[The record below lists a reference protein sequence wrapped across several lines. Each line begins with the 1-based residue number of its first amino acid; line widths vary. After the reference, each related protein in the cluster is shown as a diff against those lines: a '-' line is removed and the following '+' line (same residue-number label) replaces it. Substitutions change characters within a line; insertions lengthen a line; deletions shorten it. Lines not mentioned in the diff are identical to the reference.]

1 MAISAWSSCSASAH
15 RFCASAI
22 AARERWLEARSS
34 KVTALSVTGKEWLS
48 CLRGRRGGEG
58 EGGRSRHPL
67 GPKRRLGP
75 PSRALSESWHRHR
88 PSDPSAVCPVVRRRL
103 RAGGAAR
110 GRLLLCAAHVPP
122 RGGGGSPSPPCP
134 PPRPPPSPS

>member
-1 MAISAWSSCSASAH
+1 MAMRARSSCSASAH
-15 RFCASAI
+15 RCCPRAI

-67 GPKRRLGP
+67 GPKRRLGHR
-75 PSRALSESWHRHR
+75 SRALSESWHRHR
-88 PSDPSAVCPVVRRRL
+88 PADPSAVCPVVRRRL
-103 RAGGAAR
+103 RAGGGASW
-110 GRLLLCAAHVPP
+110 GPLLCAAPLRPP
-122 RGGGGSPSPPCP
+122 GGGG
-134 PPRPPPSPS
+134 RLF